1 MKNPKKYHLVIRL
14 KKMREYGTRID
25 IYSDDIDEIQ
35 RKIKTAKEAYKDNY
49 VGYEL
54 YKLSVIE
61 EG

>member
-14 KKMREYGTRID
+14 KKTQEYATRVD
-25 IYSDDIDEIQ
+25 LYSDDIDEIQ
-35 RKIKTAKEAYKDNY
+35 RKIKVAKETYKDNY

-54 YKLSVIE
+54 YKLSVFE

>member
-1 MKNPKKYHLVIRL
+1 MKNPKKYHLVIRA
-14 KKMREYGTRID
+14 KPAIGKESRMD
-25 IYSDDIDEIQ
+25 FYSDDIDEIQ
-35 RKIKTAKEAYKDNY
+35 RKVKEFKTFLKDRY

>member
-1 MKNPKKYHLVIRL
+1 MKNPKKYHLVIRA
-14 KKMREYGTRID
+14 TTVTD
-25 IYSDDIDEIQ
+25 IESRMDFYSDDIDEIQ
-35 RKIKTAKEAYKDNY
+35 RKIKEFKTFLKDRY

>member
-1 MKNPKKYHLVIRL
+1 MENPKKYHLIIRL
-14 KKMREYGTRID
+14 KKTKNYGTRVD

-35 RKIKTAKEAYKDNY
+35 RKIKAARGYYKDRY

>member
-1 MKNPKKYHLVIRL
+1 MKNPKKYHLVIRA
-14 KKMREYGTRID
+14 KPAIGQNTRMD
-25 IYSDDIDEIQ
+25 FYSDDIDEIQ
-35 RKIKTAKEAYKDNY
+35 RKVKEFKTFLKDRY